1 MKLTIKKIR
10 KLILEEIES
19 KIQSPINIDITISD
33 ELKRCHDKKNI
44 IEDFCNFCAQ
54 ELLINEDINIK
65 IVSNRD
71 AENVK
76 TTAFYDPND
85 HRIVVYGKNRAIV
98 DICRSLCHE
107 MVHMSQMLEDRISF
121 PVQDA
126 GGEIEDEA
134 NAKAGELIKVFAKSD
149 ESRREI
155 YESVNK
161 L

>member
-10 KLILEEIES
+10 KLILEEIE
-19 KIQSPINIDITISD
+19 KEIQPQVNINIAISED
-33 ELKRCHDKKNI
+33 LQRCHDKKDI
-44 IEDFCNFCAQ
+44 IEDFCNFCAH
-54 ELLINEDINIK
+54 ELLISEDIDIK
-65 IVSNRD
+65 IVSNRES
-71 AENVK
+71 ENIK
-76 TTAFYDPND
+76 TTAFYDPSN
-85 HRIVVYGKNRAIV
+85 HNIVVYGKDRAIV

-149 ESRREI
+149 ISRKEI
-155 YESVNK
+155 YESVRK
-161 L
+161 